1 MKKCFCLI
9 VALLCFSL
17 SVTAA
22 PLTRIKGKI
31 VDAGTNK
38 PLDFADV
45 LLFKKGDD
53 NPVFHALPD
62 MDGSFGIADVKNGEY
77 SLMIRLVGYDL
88 FTRQNIVL
96 ASSSEIVDLGTIPM
110 KPLEVGLAEVEVVAQ
125 KPLVKVDV
133 DKIEYNIEDDRGLF
147 EYAGKRRN
155 GCRHSGEYAVYPRGC
170 RG

>member
-45 LLFKKGDD
+45 LLFKR
-53 NPVFHALPD
+53 
-62 MDGSFGIADVKNGEY
+62 E
-77 SLMIRLVGYDL
+77 MIILCFML
-88 FTRQNIVL
+88 CPIWTEVL
-96 ASSSEIVDLGTIPM
+96 ELQM
-110 KPLEVGLAEVEVVAQ
+110 
-125 KPLVKVDV
+125 
-133 DKIEYNIEDDRGLF
+133 
-147 EYAGKRRN
+147 
-155 GCRHSGEYAVYPRGC
+155 
-170 RG
+170 

>member
-110 KPLEVGLAEVEVVAQ
+110 KPLEV
-125 KPLVKVDV
+125 
-133 DKIEYNIEDDRGLF
+133 DRGLF

-170 RG
+170 RGRSIFPWKYGVYGICRR